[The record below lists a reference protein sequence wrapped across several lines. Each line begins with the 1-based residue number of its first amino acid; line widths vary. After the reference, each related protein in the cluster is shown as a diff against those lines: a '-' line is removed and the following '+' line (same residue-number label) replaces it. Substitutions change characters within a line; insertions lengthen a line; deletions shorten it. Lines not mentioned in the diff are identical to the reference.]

1 MDNDKKTLH
10 ELGFRTKPR
19 KKINSKKM
27 GPTKLPTQPPTSTTF
42 DRFQERF

>member
-10 ELGFRTKPR
+10 ELGFRSKPGNKKRTKN
-19 KKINSKKM
+19 NSSK
-27 GPTKLPTQPPTSTTF
+27 KLPTQPPTSTTF